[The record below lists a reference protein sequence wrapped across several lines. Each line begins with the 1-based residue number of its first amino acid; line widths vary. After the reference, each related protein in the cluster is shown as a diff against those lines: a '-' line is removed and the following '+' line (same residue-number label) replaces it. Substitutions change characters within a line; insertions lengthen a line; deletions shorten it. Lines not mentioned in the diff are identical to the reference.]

1 MSVGV
6 CVINRNGIALSA
18 DSAATFTV
26 NKMFYNSV
34 NKVFKLSSKYPCGA
48 IIYNNLSINNV
59 SVEQIIKEF
68 SVYLDSE
75 DSLNDLY
82 EIISLFEKF
91 ISEKYAYY
99 KFDRDEVEPTH
110 SLITALVDD
119 WGKKINDVLS
129 EDDGIG
135 KAESLI
141 KELQAIIDK
150 AAKASNTSMHAYIS
164 SKYRDYY
171 DELLANNLKDLSTHN
186 DLKQVFWDN
195 ICDYFLLPLDREKHT
210 TGILFA
216 GYGSEDAYPK
226 FIGIEIRAVLG
237 GTIKFFEF
245 ERYEAA
251 NGGGKIRP
259 LAQEEVVNT
268 FCKGISQEYIDAI
281 PQYVT
286 ESITN
291 KIQTLSNTF
300 SDEQKS
306 ELEKVFATCANEVTD
321 NIRSMIRKNN
331 IEPLMN
337 SVMLISLHEMAFLAE
352 SLVNITSLKRT
363 YSLDGFQQTVG
374 GPTDVAVISKG
385 DGFLWVKKK

>member
-6 CVINRNGIALSA
+6 CVINRNGIALAA

-48 IIYNNLSINNV
+48 IIYDNLSINNV

-82 EIISLFEKF
+82 EIIALFEKF

-99 KFDRDEVEPTH
+99 KFDCDDVEPTK
-110 SLITALVDD
+110 SLITALVNN
-119 WGKKINDVLS
+119 WGKRINDVLS

-135 KAESLI
+135 KAESI
-141 KELQAIIDK
+141 VKELQEKIDK
-150 AAKASNTSMHAYIS
+150 SEKASGVSMRTYIS
-164 SKYRDYY
+164 NLYRSYY
-171 DELLANNLKDLSTHN
+171 DEIITNSLKNLDIHAN
-186 DLKQVFWDN
+186 LKQVLWDN
-195 ICDYFLLPLDREKHT
+195 ICDYFRLSLDREKHK
-210 TGILFA
+210 TGVLFV
-216 GYGSEDAYPK
+216 GYGSNDAYPK
-226 FIGIEIRAVLG
+226 FIEIEIRAVLG
-237 GTIKFFEF
+237 GTIKFLETK
-245 ERYEAA
+245 RYEAID
-251 NGGGKIRP
+251 GGGRIHP
-259 LAQEEVVNT
+259 VAQEEVVNT

-281 PQYVT
+281 PQYVA

-291 KIQTLSNTF
+291 KISTLSNAF
-300 SDEQKS
+300 SDEQKK
-306 ELEKVFATCANEVTD
+306 ELEKVFAACASEVTD
-321 NIRSMIRKNN
+321 NIINMIRQKN

-374 GPTDVAVISKG
+374 GPTDVAIISKG

>member
-6 CVINRNGIALSA
+6 CVINRNGIVLSA
-18 DSAATFTV
+18 DSAATFTF

-68 SVYLDSE
+68 SAYLDSE
-75 DSLNDLY
+75 DTLNELY
-82 EIISLFEKF
+82 DIVPLFEKF
-91 ISEKYAYY
+91 ISEKYTYY
-99 KFDRDEVEPTH
+99 KFDRDEAEPTN
-110 SLITALVDD
+110 SLITALVND
-119 WGKKINDVLS
+119 WGKRINDALN
-129 EDDGIG
+129 EDDGTS

-141 KELQAIIDK
+141 KELRERIDK
-150 AAKASNTSMHAYIS
+150 SAKASSTSMYAYIS
-164 SKYRDYY
+164 DRYRGYY
-171 DELLANNLKDLSTHN
+171 DELVTKNLKNLNMHD
-186 DLKQVFWDN
+186 DLKQVLWNN
-195 ICDYFLLPLDREKHT
+195 ICDYFLLPLDREKHK

-216 GYGSEDAYPK
+216 GYGSNDAYPK
-226 FIGIEIRAVLG
+226 LIGIEIRAVLG
-237 GTIKFFEF
+237 GTVKFLET
-245 ERYEAA
+245 ERYEAI

-291 KIQTLSNTF
+291 KIQTLSNAF

-306 ELEKVFATCANEVTD
+306 ELEKVFATCATEVTD
-321 NIRSMIRKNN
+321 NIINMIRQRN

-374 GPTDVAVISKG
+374 GPTDVAIISKG